1 MKLSAGNLIL
11 SRGKYGFNK
20 NEFSVSVVLD
30 ADSGNGCC
38 HIRDIYNLRK
48 GELNKTMNWSQL
60 KFVDIIGVIDDIS
73 DIDYTQDFFDISNR
87 LPIINAF
94 MCNAIPEYLV

>member
-30 ADSGNGCC
+30 ADSGKGNC
-38 HIRDIYNLRK
+38 HIRDIYDLRK
-48 GELNKTMNWSQL
+48 GKLYSTMNWSQL
-60 KFVDIIGVIDDIS
+60 KRIDVIGVIDDIS
-73 DIDYTQDFFDISNR
+73 DIDYHQDFFDISNR

-94 MCNAIPEYLV
+94 MCNAIPEYLL